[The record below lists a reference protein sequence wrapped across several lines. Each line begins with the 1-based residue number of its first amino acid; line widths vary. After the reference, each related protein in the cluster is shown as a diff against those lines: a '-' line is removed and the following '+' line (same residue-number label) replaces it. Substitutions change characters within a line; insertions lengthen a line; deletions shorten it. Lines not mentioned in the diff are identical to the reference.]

1 MLPSSFSN
9 LQDVIHVSQLRKYV
23 YDSSHV
29 IQVDDLEVRDY
40 LTIETLPIWIE
51 DRKVKSLRGKDI
63 VLVKVI

>member
-1 MLPSSFSN
+1 VLPSSFSN